1 MVNARVT
8 ADCQDA
14 HFLPKTDAFLAE
26 KEKTENN
33 KIHFHPQTKL
43 TERSQSPHFRRQK
56 QKRNSVG
63 LYHKIRIVT
72 LIFSCPVGKCY
83 CSDGDMA

>member
-33 KIHFHPQTKL
+33 KIHFHPKTKL
-43 TERSQSPHFRRQK
+43 TERSQRSSLSASKTKAKFGR
-56 QKRNSVG
+56 S
-63 LYHKIRIVT
+63 L
-72 LIFSCPVGKCY
+72 S
-83 CSDGDMA
+83 